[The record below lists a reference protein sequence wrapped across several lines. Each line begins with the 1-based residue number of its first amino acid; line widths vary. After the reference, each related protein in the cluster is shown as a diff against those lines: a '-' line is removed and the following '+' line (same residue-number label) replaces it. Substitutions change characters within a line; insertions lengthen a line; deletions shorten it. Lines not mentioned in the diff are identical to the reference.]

1 VNPARHRRLVAL
13 LLVLATLVTPLAISA
28 FWLRNEVLDTN
39 RYVQTV
45 TPLSS
50 NRAIDAAVATQI
62 TNALFTH
69 VNVSA
74 EAQKLLPK
82 KAEFLTRP
90 LAAGLRDYTEEGVV
104 RFLQGDQFRLIW
116 QTANRQA
123 HEALVAALEGKP
135 SPFIEP
141 DGTVDIKLANA
152 AVAARQALAEA
163 GLHVFDQVKPR
174 LLQKR
179 LVIAKPHSLK
189 QIRRGVS
196 LLRTLAVVLP
206 LLAVALVGLALLLSG
221 DRRRTLVRVGISLIV
236 AGVLGIALIV
246 VLRSYYLDQVVGADV
261 PRAAST
267 ALYDTLLASLRF
279 DMKLACLAGL
289 AVTAGAWVAGPSRR
303 AVWMRTT
310 ALRTAGRLADEAVG
324 QTVALNWA
332 GRNKS
337 ALRTATVLLGLL
349 LLLGAGEPTL
359 HSLLRIAIGV
369 GIVLLVIE
377 VLARPPGGSPRGSGS
392 GGTVEP

>member
-28 FWLRNEVLDTN
+28 FWLRNEVLDTQ

-50 NRAIDAAVATQI
+50 NRAIDAAVATEI
-62 TNALFTH
+62 TNALFAH
-69 VNVSA
+69 VNVTA
-74 EAQKLLPK
+74 EAQKVLPK
-82 KAEFLTRP
+82 KAQFLTLP
-90 LAAGLRDYTEEGVV
+90 LATGLRAYTQDGVV
-104 RFLQGDQFRLIW
+104 KFLQTPQFRLIW

-123 HEALVAALEGKP
+123 HEALVAALEGKT
-135 SPFIEP
+135 SAFIEP

-152 AVAARQALAEA
+152 AVAARAALAEA
-163 GLHVFDQVKPR
+163 GLHVFDQVKPQ

-189 QIRRGVS
+189 EIRRGVS
-196 LLRTLAVVLP
+196 MLRALAIVLP
-206 LLAVALVGLALLLSG
+206 LLAVALVGFALLLSG
-221 DRRRTLVRVGISLIV
+221 DRRRTLVRTGISLIV
-236 AGVLGIALIV
+236 AGVLGILLIV
-246 VLRSYYLDQVVGADV
+246 VLRSYYLDQVVGPGV
-261 PRAAST
+261 PRAAAT
-267 ALYDTLLASLRF
+267 AFYDTLLASLRF

-289 AVTAGAWVAGPSRR
+289 AVTGGAWVAGPSPR
-303 AVWMRTT
+303 AVWLRTT
-310 ALRTAGRLADEAVG
+310 VLRAAGRLADEAVG
-324 QTVALNWA
+324 EAVTLNWA

-349 LLLGAGEPTL
+349 LLLSASGPTL
-359 HSLLRIAIGV
+359 HSLLRIALGV
-369 GIVLLVIE
+369 GIVLLLIE
-377 VLARPPGGSPRGSGS
+377 VLARPTGGGARGSGS